1 MKPAFALLLALTLV
15 ILSGCSPPAATPSS
29 PVSPSPTPTTAPS
42 PAAATPEDVGAA
54 RQVVLDYWDALNS
67 YDAERALSY
76 LEESYR
82 QERIESLNSDIGRM
96 QSFNIKLRVEEE
108 AEPVIT
114 SEGKVEIKMKVSTP
128 IGAKH
133 ITYYLVKINDEWKI
147 YNSVEE

>member
-1 MKPAFALLLALTLV
+1 MKPAFALLLVLTLA
-15 ILSGCSPPAATPSS
+15 ILSGCSPPATAPSS
-29 PVSPSPTPTTAPS
+29 PVSPSPTPTTAPLS
-42 PAAATPEDVGAA
+42 AATQEDVGAA
-54 RQVVLDYWDALNS
+54 RQVVLAYWDALNS
-67 YDAERALSY
+67 YDAERALSC

-82 QERIESLNSDIGRM
+82 QERMKSLNSEIGRM

-114 SEGKVEIKMKVSTP
+114 SEGKVEIKIKVNTP